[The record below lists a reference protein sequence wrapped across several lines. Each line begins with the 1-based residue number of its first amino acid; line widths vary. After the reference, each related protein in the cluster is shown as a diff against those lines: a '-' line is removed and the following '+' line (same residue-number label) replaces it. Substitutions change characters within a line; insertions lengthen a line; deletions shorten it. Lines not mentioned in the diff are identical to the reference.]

1 MRDLSQYS
9 IDELQSYYSDFH
21 KDFHGFRPRMA
32 LHLDAWNDREFL
44 EYAINAIHNTMD
56 AKKLTFEGRE
66 ELRAAGWVVN
76 EEDYNDIIDPLEYA
90 AWSDYL
96 DAQYYGEMQ

>member
-1 MRDLSQYS
+1 MNHLSQYS
-9 IDELQSYYSDFH
+9 VEELQSYFSDFH
-21 KDFHGFRPRMA
+21 KDYFGFRPRYA
-32 LHLDAWNDREFL
+32 TPEQWRDREYL
-44 EYAINAIHNTMD
+44 EAGINAIHNTMD

-96 DAQYYGEMQ
+96 DAQAYGEMM

>member
-1 MRDLSQYS
+1 MNHLSQYTVE
-9 IDELQSYYSDFH
+9 ELQSYLSDFH
-21 KDFHGFRPRMA
+21 KDYFGFRPRYA
-32 LHLDAWNDREFL
+32 TPEQWRDREYL
-44 EYAINAIHNTMD
+44 EASINAIHNQMD

-96 DAQYYGEMQ
+96 DAQAYGEMM

>member
-1 MRDLSQYS
+1 MSDLSQYTVE
-9 IDELQSYYSDFH
+9 ELQSYFSDFH
-21 KDFHGFRPRMA
+21 KDYFGFRPRYA
-32 LHLDAWNDREFL
+32 TPEQWCDREYL
-44 EYAINAIHNTMD
+44 EAGINRIHDTMD
-56 AKKLTFEGRE
+56 AKKLTFAGRE

-96 DAQYYGEMQ
+96 DAEAYGEMQ

>member
-1 MRDLSQYS
+1 MSDLSQYTVE
-9 IDELQSYYSDFH
+9 ELQSYFSDFH
-21 KDFHGFRPRMA
+21 KDYFGFRPRYA
-32 LHLDAWNDREFL
+32 TPEQWRNREYL
-44 EYAINAIHNTMD
+44 EAGINAIHNTMD

-76 EEDYNDIIDPLEYA
+76 EEDFNDIIDPLEYA

-96 DAQYYGEMQ
+96 DAQAYGEMQ

>member
-9 IDELQSYYSDFH
+9 VAELQSYFSDFH
-21 KDFHGFRPRMA
+21 KDYFGFRPRYA
-32 LHLDAWNDREFL
+32 TPEQWRDREYL
-44 EYAINAIHNTMD
+44 EAGINAIHNTMD

-76 EEDYNDIIDPLEYA
+76 EDDYNDIIDPLEYA

-96 DAQYYGEMQ
+96 DAEAYGEMQ